1 MAQQDRVEDMRQFA
15 TTLQEQQ
22 HYAINEITDRCQS
35 VLDRYKR
42 LLDSMAARKKKLEDS
57 KNYQLFLR
65 HLYEVGKI
73 LKYEKLNYKCYE
85 MYAHRGKKHVTA
97 RVLRS
102 IKKWTPSY

>member
-1 MAQQDRVEDMRQFA
+1 MTMAQQDRVEDMRQFA

-65 HLYEVGKI
+65 HLYEVRRI
-73 LKYEKLNYKCYE
+73 LKYMLNCVKLSLIY
-85 MYAHRGKKHVTA
+85 
-97 RVLRS
+97 
-102 IKKWTPSY
+102 I